1 MTVLE
6 VVLGEKE
13 VAETQRRARVLQGQ
27 VAEKSPRSKVEVDAA
42 TLGRFLRF
50 VVAATP
56 RTDKQ
61 PVRRTRAH
69 RVVAMPSSQVK
80 DEEVSPQ
87 EAAEMLRM
95 SRPSVMRLIQQGH
108 LHSRKVL
115 SRNRLSRAEVLAF
128 QKRNARQQQQ
138 ALEDLSVLS
147 QEYDF

>member
-1 MTVLE
+1 
-6 VVLGEKE
+6 
-13 VAETQRRARVLQGQ
+13 
-27 VAEKSPRSKVEVDAA
+27 
-42 TLGRFLRF
+42 
-50 VVAATP
+50 
-56 RTDKQ
+56 
-61 PVRRTRAH
+61 
-69 RVVAMPSSQVK
+69 MPSSQVK

>member
-6 VVLGEKE
+6 VVLSEKE
-13 VAETQRRARVLQGQ
+13 VAETQRRARALQGQ

-56 RTDKQ
+56 RTEKH
-61 PVRRTRAH
+61 PVRTRAH